1 MKNSILIF
9 AIASL
14 LVAGC
19 GNKNTEDHAHDA
31 DGNHMED
38 EGTHQHEDG
47 AVHEDHEEAGLKQE
61 EFTAPADS
69 ASKATDEH
77 GHEHKEAE
85 KH

>member
-1 MKNSILIF
+1 MKNSILLF

-31 DGNHMED
+31 EGNHVE

-47 AVHEDHEEAGLKQE
+47 AVHEDHTDSVTQE

-69 ASKATDEH
+69 AAKAAAEH
-77 GHEHKEAE
+77 GHEHKVGE

>member
-1 MKNSILIF
+1 MKNSILVL

-19 GNKNTEDHAHDA
+19 DNKNTEDHAHDA
-31 DGNHMED
+31 DGNHMEN

-47 AVHEDHEEAGLKQE
+47 AVHEDHEEVKQE
-61 EFTAPADS
+61 EFTAPVDS

-77 GHEHKEAE
+77 GHEHEEGE